1 MERLPPLRGL
11 EAFVIAGEL
20 GSFSKAAAL
29 LNLTPS
35 AFSRRIK
42 SLEEDLGVDLFDRL
56 NREVRLTQ
64 TGRTLY
70 EDIAPSFDAIRRACE
85 VARGQSRDLILRL
98 GMPPGFAKAFVMPRL
113 NEWRQRSPSTQL
125 QFDTAPMALGRIGH
139 DLDAGI
145 VYESTVENKDLY
157 VEEIGRFGIF
167 PIISPA
173 LLNELGD
180 NPTPQ
185 DFARLP
191 RLLLNNIPDMTNTW
205 LERQG
210 FPPTDPVA
218 VSTFNS
224 GPIMVDAAASGLG
237 MGFSFDFLARPYLN
251 DGRLIR
257 VFDLEIESPVTYY
270 FVCQRKRLEDHVMR
284 KLRTWLVNDMPVK
297 EAAA

>member
-1 MERLPPLRGL
+1 MDRLPPLRGL
-11 EAFVIAGEL
+11 EAFVVAGET

-29 LNLTPS
+29 LHLTPS

-42 SLEEDLGVDLFDRL
+42 SLEDDLGVDLFDRL
-56 NREVRLTQ
+56 NREVRLTP
-64 TGRTLY
+64 TGQALY
-70 EDIAPSFDAIRRACE
+70 ERTAPSFDAIRDACE
-85 VARGQSRDLILRL
+85 VARGQSRDHVLRL

-113 NEWRQRSPSTQL
+113 NDWRQRAPTTQL
-125 QFDTAPMALGRIGH
+125 QFDTAPMALGRVGH

-145 VYESTVENKDLY
+145 VYESQVDNRDLY
-157 VEEIGRFGIF
+157 VEEIGKFGIF
-167 PIISPA
+167 PVISPA
-173 LLNELGD
+173 LLAELGD
-180 NPTPQ
+180 KPTPQ

-191 RLLLNNIPDMTNTW
+191 RLVLHNIPDMTNTW
-205 LERQG
+205 LERLGQ
-210 FPPTDPVA
+210 PPTDPVA
-218 VSTFNS
+218 VSSFNS

-270 FVCQRKRLEDHVMR
+270 FVCQRKRLEDHIMR

-297 EAAA
+297 AAAA

>member
-1 MERLPPLRGL
+1 MDRLPPLRGL
-11 EAFVIAGEL
+11 EAFVIAGDT
-20 GSFSKAAAL
+20 GSFNKAALL

-42 SLEEDLGVDLFDRL
+42 SLEDDLGVDLFDRL
-56 NREVRLTQ
+56 NREVRLTP
-64 TGRTLY
+64 TGKKLY
-70 EDIAPSFDAIRRACE
+70 DRIAPSFDAIRSACE
-85 VARGQSRDLILRL
+85 EARGQSRDLVLHL

-113 NEWRQRSPSTQL
+113 NDWRKRAPSTQL

-139 DLDAGI
+139 DLDAAV
-145 VYESTVENKDLY
+145 VYESAVDNKDLH

-167 PIISPA
+167 PVISPS
-173 LLNELGD
+173 LLRELGD

-191 RLLLNNIPDMTNTW
+191 RLLLHNIPDMTNTW
-205 LERQG
+205 LERLG
-210 FPPTDPVA
+210 YPPTDPVA

-224 GPIMVDAAASGLG
+224 GPIMVDAAASGMG
-237 MGFSFDFLARPYLN
+237 IGFSFDFLARPYLN

-257 VFDLEIESPVTYY
+257 VFDLEVESPVIYY
-270 FVCQRKRLEDHVMR
+270 FVCQRKRLDDHVMR

-297 EAAA
+297 AVA